1 MNNLTEK
8 EIEFNVNSGF
18 DESSFDEYL
27 DERSFNESL
36 DERMKILTKILLM
49 KVLTK
54 RIRALHRAFSH
65 VE

>member
-8 EIEFNVNSGF
+8 KIEFDVNSEF
-18 DESSFDEYL
+18 DESSFDENL

-36 DERMKILTKILLM
+36 DERMKILTRILLM

-54 RIRALHRAFSH
+54 EIRALHRAFSH
-65 VE
+65 VK

>member
-8 EIEFNVNSGF
+8 KIEFDVNSGF
-18 DESSFDEYL
+18 DESSFDE
-27 DERSFNESL
+27 SL
-36 DERMKILTKILLM
+36 DERVKILIRVLLM